1 MWAEPFLPS
10 ILWRA
15 TVSGKAHEPAAESR
29 FLPCANVLSYEAD
42 ETPREGT
49 VAVQDA
55 GEGAKSPINKKVI
68 LVAAGLLAVLA
79 AGILFAFKFVED
91 ERERN
96 LQEWQIRLGIVA
108 DSRSAAIGEWIDQNF
123 TVMREL
129 TENASLQLY
138 MTELEMAEGDKSA
151 VTDEAAQA
159 GYLRNLLVAVAER
172 AGFKAPPSA
181 GEVAANIERVGEAGI
196 ALVGPQGQPIAASPS
211 MPPIAGRIREAVAKA
226 LNGEPSLI
234 DMYKGATNLPTIGF
248 VLPIYSIQGDET
260 RGIGA
265 VVGVRIVDKGLY
277 DRLKQPGDTSE
288 TSETYLVRRT
298 DGTIE
303 YLSPLRDDTPPLDRA
318 LSVDTPELAAAYAVE
333 TPGGFAVR
341 RDYAGDDVL
350 VTSRKMTSVPG
361 APWILVRKISAKE
374 ALSGTENRLRTMLVV
389 FVLIIVGVGITIIA
403 VWRHGSSV
411 RAAEAAEKFRIAAER
426 FQNMSKF
433 MKVVTDS
440 MPTHIIAVDRET
452 HYTFSNGPAAT
463 DAGIE
468 PEDMIGKTM
477 AAVIGPVKSD
487 AYAAIN
493 RDVIDNFERAEH
505 MHHFNEGEE
514 DEQVVRSV
522 HIPLRGDRDHPPAS
536 LMVLDD
542 LTELTRERRR
552 SEQMLRQL
560 INTLVSVVDRRD
572 PYSAD
577 HSARVASVS
586 KAIAGEMGVDAVQ
599 VKTVDIAGNLMNL
612 GKIFIPPDVLTKTA
626 DLTEEERTMLGR
638 AYLDSADLLKNV
650 VFDGPVVDTIRQ
662 MGERIDGNG
671 PLGLSGDDILETA
684 NILAV
689 ANAFVGMVS
698 ARAYRDAMPFEKAAG
713 ILLGETGTNFDRR
726 AVSALINYLEN
737 RGGRDEWAHFR
748 DKPKDAAE

>member
-1 MWAEPFLPS
+1 MAIE
-10 ILWRA
+10 
-15 TVSGKAHEPAAESR
+15 
-29 FLPCANVLSYEAD
+29 
-42 ETPREGT
+42 
-49 VAVQDA
+49 DA
-55 GEGAKSPINKKVI
+55 GQGAKSPINKKVI
-68 LVAAGLLAVLA
+68 LVAGGLLAVLV

-96 LQEWQIRLGIVA
+96 MQEWQIRLGIVA
-108 DSRSAAIGEWIDQNF
+108 DSRAAAVSEWVEQNF
-123 TVMREL
+123 SVMRKL

-138 MTELEMAEGDKSA
+138 MTELSMAEGDKSA

-172 AGFKAPPSA
+172 EGFKAPPSA

-211 MPPIAGRIREAVAKA
+211 MPPIAGRLREAVAKA
-226 LNGEPSLI
+226 LNGEPTLVDI
-234 DMYKGATNLPTIGF
+234 YKGATNLPTIGF

-260 RGIGA
+260 EGIGA
-265 VVGVRIVDKGLY
+265 VVGIRIVDKVLY

-288 TSETYLVRRT
+288 TSETYLVRQT
-298 DGTIE
+298 DGTID
-303 YLSPLRDDTPPLDRA
+303 YLSPLKDDTPPLERA
-318 LSVDTPELAAAYAVE
+318 LSVDTPELAAAFAIE
-333 TPGGFAVR
+333 KPGGFAVR
-341 RDYAGDDVL
+341 RDYSGADVL
-350 VTSRKMTSVPG
+350 VTSRKLAGVPG
-361 APWILVRKISAKE
+361 APWILARKISAKE
-374 ALSGTENRLRTMLVV
+374 ALAGTENRLRTMLVV

-440 MPTHIIAVDRET
+440 QPTHIVAVDRDT
-452 HYTFSNGPAAT
+452 HYTFANGPAA
-463 DAGIE
+463 DAAGISI
-468 PEDMIGKTM
+468 EDMMGKTM

-493 RDVIDNFERAEH
+493 RQVIDNFERVEH
-505 MHHFNEGEE
+505 MHHFNEGED
-514 DEQVVRSV
+514 DEQVVRSI

-536 LMVLDD
+536 LMILDD
-542 LTELTRERRR
+542 LTELTKERRR

-577 HSARVASVS
+577 HSARVATVS
-586 KAIAGEMGVDAVQ
+586 KAIAEEMGIEDRE

-612 GKIFIPPDVLTKTA
+612 GKIFIPPEILTKTA
-626 DLTEEERTMLGR
+626 DLSEEERNMLAR
-638 AYLDSADLLKNV
+638 AYLDSADLLQNV
-650 VFDGPVVDTIRQ
+650 PFNGPVVDTIRQ
-662 MGERIDGNG
+662 MGEHIDGTG

-713 ILLGETGTNFDRR
+713 ILLGETGTNFDRK

-737 RGGRDEWAHFR
+737 RSGRDEWAHFR
-748 DKPKDAAE
+748 EKPKDAPQ